1 MWKRLPLR
9 FRLFLPTIG
18 LIAAALLFGV
28 FSLQTV
34 SPEQFEEESEDA
46 AALVR
51 TVTKG
56 LNAALAAS
64 TNPQQTLDAFAQG
77 IGTGDAIRYRK
88 ADASTGKPRI
98 RLNTDGV
105 PAWFVSLLR
114 IPNIASAHPI
124 TIGQQHVGDILFVP
138 DLTPDL
144 VEKWFGFLAI
154 VLSGSALLVLAAIS
168 AYLTST
174 MALRPLQQL
183 GAALARMQRGDYD
196 STIPLLGPPEVR
208 KSCEEANQLARKLK
222 RLAQD
227 NRNMLRKLVSLQ
239 DNERSELAR
248 ELHDELGPL
257 LFAIRANAI
266 ALSGASP
273 EGAACDPESPSNQ
286 LLEAAEAVQRA
297 SRRILE
303 GLSPL
308 YLEELGLERSI
319 QTLLQNAHSAQPT
332 IAAASRIDARL
343 ESLDRLVSQTIY
355 RVIQEAVTNVI
366 RHANATALDVV
377 AVIRDDAVTI
387 EVSDDGIGFPDSVSL
402 GRGLT
407 GMSDRSRA
415 LDGKL
420 DLLREKGRTIVRCWL
435 PLTPHYLANLDVQ
448 RAEIVA

>member
-9 FRLFLPTIG
+9 FRLFLPTIA
-18 LIAAALLFGV
+18 LIAATLLFGIFALQI
-28 FSLQTV
+28 FS
-34 SPEQFEEESEDA
+34 PDQFENESEDA

-51 TVTKG
+51 TVTNG
-56 LNAALAAS
+56 LNAALAVTA
-64 TNPQQTLDAFAQG
+64 NPQQALDAFAEG

-88 ADASTGKPRI
+88 PDASPEKPKI
-98 RLNTDGV
+98 RLTTDGV

-114 IPNIASAHPI
+114 IPNLATAHPI
-124 TIGQQHVGDILFVP
+124 TIGQQRAGDILFVP

-144 VEKWFGFLAI
+144 VEKWLGFLAI
-154 VLSGSALLVLAAIS
+154 VLSGSVLLVLAAIS
-168 AYLTST
+168 AYLTTT
-174 MALRPLQQL
+174 MALRPLEQL
-183 GAALARMQRGDYD
+183 GAGLARMQQGDYD
-196 STIPLLGPPEVR
+196 SAIPLLGPPEIR
-208 KSCEEANQLARKLK
+208 QSCEEANQLARKLK

-227 NRNMLRKLVSLQ
+227 NRSMLRKIVSLE
-239 DNERSELAR
+239 DDERRELAN

-266 ALSGASP
+266 ALSGSSV
-273 EGAACDPESPSNQ
+273 DPEAPAHR
-286 LLEAAEAVQRA
+286 LIEAAEAVQHA

-319 QTLLQNAHSAQPT
+319 QTLLQNAHTSLPTVTTSAELDP
-332 IAAASRIDARL
+332 RL
-343 ESLDRLVSQTIY
+343 DSLDHLLSQTIY

-366 RHANATALDVV
+366 KHAQATTLSVV
-377 AVIRDDAVTI
+377 AAMRDQAVTI
-387 EVSDDGIGFPDSVSL
+387 EVSDDGIGFPDNVSL

-420 DLLREKGRTIVRCWL
+420 DLLREGGRTMVRCWL
-435 PLTPHYLANLDVQ
+435 PVNPQ
-448 RAEIVA
+448 SSPG

>member
-9 FRLFLPTIG
+9 FRLFLPTIA
-18 LIAAALLFGV
+18 LIAATLLFGIFALQI
-28 FSLQTV
+28 FS
-34 SPEQFEEESEDA
+34 PDQFENESEDA

-51 TVTKG
+51 TVTNG
-56 LNAALAAS
+56 LNAALAVTA
-64 TNPQQTLDAFAQG
+64 NPQQALDAFAEG

-88 ADASTGKPRI
+88 PDASPEKPKI
-98 RLNTDGV
+98 RLTTDGV

-114 IPNIASAHPI
+114 IPNLATAHPI
-124 TIGQQHVGDILFVP
+124 TIGQQRAGDILFVP

-144 VEKWFGFLAI
+144 VEKWLGFLAI
-154 VLSGSALLVLAAIS
+154 VLSGSVLLVLAAIS
-168 AYLTST
+168 AYLTTT
-174 MALRPLQQL
+174 MALRPLEQL
-183 GAALARMQRGDYD
+183 GAGLARMQQGDYD
-196 STIPLLGPPEVR
+196 SAIPLLGPPEIR
-208 KSCEEANQLARKLK
+208 QSCEEANQLARKLK

-227 NRNMLRKLVSLQ
+227 NRSMLRKIVSLE
-239 DNERSELAR
+239 DDERRELAN

-266 ALSGASP
+266 ALSGSSV
-273 EGAACDPESPSNQ
+273 DPEAPAHR
-286 LLEAAEAVQRA
+286 LIEAAEAVQHA

-319 QTLLQNAHSAQPT
+319 QTLLQNAHTSLPTVTTSAELDP
-332 IAAASRIDARL
+332 RL
-343 ESLDRLVSQTIY
+343 DSLDHLLSQTIY

-366 RHANATALDVV
+366 KHAQATTLSVV
-377 AVIRDDAVTI
+377 AAMRDQAVTI
-387 EVSDDGIGFPDSVSL
+387 EVSDDGIGFPDNVSL

-420 DLLREKGRTIVRCWL
+420 DLLREGGRTMVRCRL
-435 PLTPHYLANLDVQ
+435 PVNPQ
-448 RAEIVA
+448 SSPG

>member
-18 LIAAALLFGV
+18 LIAATLLFGIFALQI
-28 FSLQTV
+28 FS
-34 SPEQFEEESEDA
+34 PDQFENESEDA

-56 LNAALAAS
+56 LNTALQVTA
-64 TNPQQTLDAFAQG
+64 NPEPTLDAFAEG
-77 IGTGDAIRYRK
+77 IGTGDAIQYRK
-88 ADASTGKPRI
+88 AAASVGEPKI

-105 PAWFVSLLR
+105 PAWFVGLLR
-114 IPNIASAHPI
+114 IPNIATAHPI
-124 TIGQQHVGDILFVP
+124 FIGERQVGDILFVP

-144 VEKWFGFLAI
+144 LEKWLGFLAI

-168 AYLTST
+168 AYLTTT
-174 MALRPLQQL
+174 MALRPLEQL
-183 GAALARMQRGDYD
+183 GAALARMQQGDYD
-196 STIPLLGPPEVR
+196 TTIPLLGPPEIR

-227 NRNMLRKLVSLQ
+227 NRGMLRKIVSLQ
-239 DNERSELAR
+239 DDERRELAN

-266 ALSGASP
+266 ALSALDSN
-273 EGAACDPESPSNQ
+273 ADATDPEAPSRQ
-286 LLEAAEAVQRA
+286 LLEAAEAVQHA

-308 YLEELGLERSI
+308 YLEELGLKKSI
-319 QTLLQNAHSAQPT
+319 QTLLQNAQSTLPT
-332 IAAASRIDARL
+332 IVTTSQVDPRL
-343 ESLDRLVSQTIY
+343 DSLDGLLSQTIY
-355 RVIQEAVTNVI
+355 RVIQEAVTNAI
-366 RHANATALDVV
+366 RHAQATTLNVV
-377 AVIRDDAVTI
+377 AAIRDSAVTI
-387 EVSDDGIGFPDSVSL
+387 EVSDDGVGFPDNVSL
-402 GRGLT
+402 GRGLA

-420 DLLREKGRTIVRCWL
+420 DVLREGGRTIVRCLL
-435 PLTPHYLANLDVQ
+435 PLTGG
-448 RAEIVA
+448 RAE

>member
-18 LIAAALLFGV
+18 LIAASGLFGIFALQV
-28 FSLQTV
+28 FS
-34 SPEQFEEESEDA
+34 PHQFENESEDA

-56 LNAALAAS
+56 LNAALEVTA
-64 TNPQQTLDAFAQG
+64 NPEPTLDGFAEG
-77 IGTGDAIRYRK
+77 IGTRDAIRYRK
-88 ADASTGKPRI
+88 GDASASKPRI

-105 PAWFVSLLR
+105 PAWFVGLLR
-114 IPNIASAHPI
+114 IPNIAAAHPVV
-124 TIGQQHVGDILFVP
+124 IGERHVGDILFVP

-144 VEKWFGFLAI
+144 NEKWLGFLAI
-154 VLSGSALLVLAAIS
+154 VLSGSALLVLAALS
-168 AYLTST
+168 GYLTASL
-174 MALRPLQQL
+174 ALRPLAQL
-183 GAALARMQRGDYD
+183 GAGLARMQRGDYD
-196 STIPLLGPPEVR
+196 SSIPLLGPPEIR

-222 RLAQD
+222 QLAHD
-227 NRNMLRKLVSLQ
+227 NKAMLRKIVSLE
-239 DNERSELAR
+239 DDERRQLAN

-266 ALSGASP
+266 ALSESP
-273 EGAACDPESPSNQ
+273 TDPEAPATR
-286 LLEAAEAVQRA
+286 LLEAAEAVQHA

-308 YLEELGLERSI
+308 YLEELGLQKSI
-319 QTLLQNAHSAQPT
+319 QTLLQNAHSASPSVAT
-332 IAAASRIDARL
+332 SSEVDPRL
-343 ESLDRLVSQTIY
+343 DSLDHLLSQTIY

-366 RHANATALDVV
+366 KHARATTLNVV
-377 AVIRDDAVTI
+377 AAMEDHALTI
-387 EVSDDGIGFPDSVSL
+387 EVSDDGIGFPDNVTL

-420 DLLREKGRTIVRCWL
+420 DLLRERGKTIVRCSL
-435 PLTPHYLANLDVQ
+435 PLPQPA
-448 RAEIVA
+448 

>member
-18 LIAAALLFGV
+18 LIAASLLFGIFALQI
-28 FSLQTV
+28 FS
-34 SPEQFEEESEDA
+34 PGQFESESDDA

-56 LNAALAAS
+56 LNAALEVAA
-64 TNPQQTLDAFAQG
+64 NPEPTLDGFADG

-88 ADASTGKPRI
+88 ADASVSEPRI

-105 PAWFVSLLR
+105 PAWFVGLLR
-114 IPNIASAHPI
+114 IPNIAAAHPVM
-124 TIGQQHVGDILFVP
+124 IGERHVGDILFVP

-144 VEKWFGFLAI
+144 NEKWLGFLAI
-154 VLSGSALLVLAAIS
+154 VLSGTALLVLAAIS
-168 AYLTST
+168 GYLTASL
-174 MALRPLQQL
+174 ALRPLTQL
-183 GAALARMQRGDYD
+183 GAGLARMQQGDYD
-196 STIPLLGPPEVR
+196 STIPLLGPPEIR

-227 NRNMLRKLVSLQ
+227 NRSMLRKIVSLE
-239 DNERSELAR
+239 DDERRVLAN

-266 ALSGASP
+266 ALSESAV
-273 EGAACDPESPSNQ
+273 DPEVPASR
-286 LLEAAEAVQRA
+286 LLEAAEAVQHA

-308 YLEELGLERSI
+308 YLEELGLGKSI
-319 QTLLQNAHSAQPT
+319 QTLLQNAH
-332 IAAASRIDARL
+332 AALPSVTASSQLDARL
-343 ESLDRLVSQTIY
+343 DSLDHVLSQTIY
-355 RVIQEAVTNVI
+355 RVVQEAVTNVI
-366 RHANATALDVV
+366 KHAQASALNVLATMSDH
-377 AVIRDDAVTI
+377 AVTI
-387 EVSDDGIGFPDSVSL
+387 EISDDGIGFAENVRL

-420 DLLREKGRTIVRCWL
+420 DLLREQGKTIVRCWL
-435 PLTPHYLANLDVQ
+435 PLAAARTD
-448 RAEIVA
+448 

>member
-18 LIAAALLFGV
+18 LMAASLLFGIFAIEI
-28 FSLQTV
+28 FS
-34 SPEQFEEESEDA
+34 PDQFETESEDA
-46 AALVR
+46 ASLVR

-56 LNAALAAS
+56 LNTALGVAA
-64 TNPQQTLDAFAQG
+64 NPEPTLDAFADG
-77 IGTGDAIRYRK
+77 IGTGDTIQYRK
-88 ADASTGKPRI
+88 SNASLGKPKV

-105 PAWFVSLLR
+105 PAWFVYLLR
-114 IPNIASAHPI
+114 IPNIATAHPI
-124 TIGQQHVGDILFVP
+124 MIGERHVGDILFVP

-144 VEKWFGFLAI
+144 NEKWFGFLAI
-154 VLSGSALLVLAAIS
+154 VLSGTALLVLAAIS

-174 MALRPLQQL
+174 LALRPLHQL
-183 GAALARMQRGDYD
+183 GTGLARMQRGDYD
-196 STIPLLGPPEVR
+196 SAIPLLGPPEIR

-222 RLAQD
+222 QLAQD

-239 DNERSELAR
+239 DDEREEIAK

-266 ALSGASP
+266 ALSGTST
-273 EGAACDPESPSNQ
+273 DPESPSNQ
-286 LLEAAEAVQRA
+286 LIEAAEAVQQA

-308 YLEELGLERSI
+308 HLEELGLEKSI
-319 QTLLQNAHSAQPT
+319 ETLLQNAHSALPSVAV
-332 IAAASRIDARL
+332 AADVDPRL
-343 ESLDRLVSQTIY
+343 DSLDHLMSQTIY

-366 RHANATALDVV
+366 KHAQATTLNVV
-377 AVIRDDAVTI
+377 ALMSDEAVTI
-387 EVSDDGIGFPDSVSL
+387 EVSDDGVGFPGNVSL

-407 GMSDRSRA
+407 GMTDRSRA

-420 DLLREKGRTIVRCWL
+420 DLLREGGRTIVRCWL
-435 PLTPHYLANLDVQ
+435 PLAQEHAGPGG
-448 RAEIVA
+448 

>member
-9 FRLFLPTIG
+9 FRLFLPTIA
-18 LIAAALLFGV
+18 LIAATLLFGIFALQI
-28 FSLQTV
+28 FS
-34 SPEQFEEESEDA
+34 PDQFENESEDA

-51 TVTKG
+51 TVANG
-56 LNAALAAS
+56 LNAALVV
-64 TNPQQTLDAFAQG
+64 TVNPQQALDAFADG

-88 ADASTGKPRI
+88 PDASPDKPKI
-98 RLNTDGV
+98 RLTTDGV

-114 IPNIASAHPI
+114 IPNLATAHPI
-124 TIGQQHVGDILFVP
+124 TIGQQRAGDILFVP

-144 VEKWFGFLAI
+144 NEKWLGFLAI
-154 VLSGSALLVLAAIS
+154 VLSGSVLLVLAAIS
-168 AYLTST
+168 AYLTTT
-174 MALRPLQQL
+174 MALRPLEQL
-183 GAALARMQRGDYD
+183 GAGLARMQQGDYD
-196 STIPLLGPPEVR
+196 SAIPLLGPPEIR

-227 NRNMLRKLVSLQ
+227 NRSMLRKIVSLE
-239 DNERSELAR
+239 DDERRELAN

-266 ALSGASP
+266 ALSGSSS
-273 EGAACDPESPSNQ
+273 DPESPSHR
-286 LLEAAEAVQRA
+286 LIEAAEAVQHA

-308 YLEELGLERSI
+308 YLEELGLEKSI
-319 QTLLQNAHSAQPT
+319 QTLLQNAHTSLPTVTTSAELDP
-332 IAAASRIDARL
+332 RL
-343 ESLDRLVSQTIY
+343 DSLDHLLSQTIY

-366 RHANATALDVV
+366 KHAQATTLSVV
-377 AVIRDDAVTI
+377 AAMRDQAMTI
-387 EVSDDGIGFPDSVSL
+387 EVSDDGIGFPDNVSL

-420 DLLREKGRTIVRCWL
+420 DLLREGGRTMVRCWL
-435 PLTPHYLANLDVQ
+435 PVNPQ
-448 RAEIVA
+448 SSPG

>member
-9 FRLFLPTIG
+9 FRLFLPTIA
-18 LIAAALLFGV
+18 LIAATLLFGIFALQI
-28 FSLQTV
+28 FS
-34 SPEQFEEESEDA
+34 PDQFENESEDA

-51 TVTKG
+51 TVTNG
-56 LNAALAAS
+56 LNAALAVTA
-64 TNPQQTLDAFAQG
+64 NPQQALDAFADG

-88 ADASTGKPRI
+88 PDASPEKPKI
-98 RLNTDGV
+98 RLTTDGV

-114 IPNIASAHPI
+114 IPNLATAHPI
-124 TIGQQHVGDILFVP
+124 TIGQQRAGDILFVP

-144 VEKWFGFLAI
+144 VEKWLGFLAI
-154 VLSGSALLVLAAIS
+154 VLSGSVLLVLAAIS
-168 AYLTST
+168 AYLTTT
-174 MALRPLQQL
+174 MALRPLEQL
-183 GAALARMQRGDYD
+183 GAGLARMQQGDYD
-196 STIPLLGPPEVR
+196 SAIPLLGPPEIR

-227 NRNMLRKLVSLQ
+227 NRSMLRKIVSLE
-239 DNERSELAR
+239 DDERRELAN

-266 ALSGASP
+266 ALSGSST
-273 EGAACDPESPSNQ
+273 DPEAPAHR
-286 LLEAAEAVQRA
+286 LIEAAEAVQHA

-319 QTLLQNAHSAQPT
+319 QTLLQNAHTSLPTVTTSAELDP
-332 IAAASRIDARL
+332 RL
-343 ESLDRLVSQTIY
+343 DSLDHLLSQTIY

-366 RHANATALDVV
+366 KHAQATTLSVV
-377 AVIRDDAVTI
+377 AAMRDQAVTI
-387 EVSDDGIGFPDSVSL
+387 EVSDDGIGFPDNVSL

-420 DLLREKGRTIVRCWL
+420 DLLREGGRTMVRCWL
-435 PLTPHYLANLDVQ
+435 PVNPQ
-448 RAEIVA
+448 SSPG

>member
-9 FRLFLPTIG
+9 FRLFLPTIA
-18 LIAAALLFGV
+18 LIAATLLFGIFALQI
-28 FSLQTV
+28 FS
-34 SPEQFEEESEDA
+34 PDQFENESEDA

-51 TVTKG
+51 TVANG
-56 LNAALAAS
+56 LNAALVV
-64 TNPQQTLDAFAQG
+64 TVNPQQALDAFADG

-88 ADASTGKPRI
+88 PDASPDKPKI
-98 RLNTDGV
+98 RLTTDGV

-114 IPNIASAHPI
+114 IPNLATAHPI
-124 TIGQQHVGDILFVP
+124 TIGQQRAGDILFVP

-144 VEKWFGFLAI
+144 VEKWLGFLAI
-154 VLSGSALLVLAAIS
+154 VLSGSVLLVLAAIS
-168 AYLTST
+168 AYLTTT
-174 MALRPLQQL
+174 MALRPLEQL
-183 GAALARMQRGDYD
+183 GAGLARMQQGDYD
-196 STIPLLGPPEVR
+196 SAIPLLGPPEIR

-227 NRNMLRKLVSLQ
+227 NRSMLRKIVSLE
-239 DNERSELAR
+239 DDERRELAN

-266 ALSGASP
+266 ALSGSST
-273 EGAACDPESPSNQ
+273 DPEAPAHR
-286 LLEAAEAVQRA
+286 LIEAAEAVQHA

-319 QTLLQNAHSAQPT
+319 QTLLQNAHTSLPTVTTSAELDP
-332 IAAASRIDARL
+332 RL
-343 ESLDRLVSQTIY
+343 DSLDHLLSQTIY

-366 RHANATALDVV
+366 KHAQATTLSVV
-377 AVIRDDAVTI
+377 AAMRDQAVTI
-387 EVSDDGIGFPDSVSL
+387 EVSDDGIGFPDNVSL

-420 DLLREKGRTIVRCWL
+420 DLLREGGRTMVRCWL
-435 PLTPHYLANLDVQ
+435 PVNPQ
-448 RAEIVA
+448 SSPG

>member
-9 FRLFLPTIG
+9 FRLFLPTIA
-18 LIAAALLFGV
+18 LIAATLLFGIFALQI
-28 FSLQTV
+28 FS
-34 SPEQFEEESEDA
+34 PNQFENESEDA

-51 TVTKG
+51 TVTNG
-56 LNAALAAS
+56 LNAALAVTA
-64 TNPQQTLDAFAQG
+64 NPQQVLDAFAEG

-88 ADASTGKPRI
+88 PDASPEKPKI
-98 RLNTDGV
+98 RLTTDGV

-114 IPNIASAHPI
+114 IPNLATAHPI
-124 TIGQQHVGDILFVP
+124 TIGQQRAGDILFVP

-144 VEKWFGFLAI
+144 NEKWLGFLAI
-154 VLSGSALLVLAAIS
+154 VLSGSVLLVLAAIS
-168 AYLTST
+168 AYLTTT
-174 MALRPLQQL
+174 MALRPLEQL
-183 GAALARMQRGDYD
+183 GAGLARMQQGDYD
-196 STIPLLGPPEVR
+196 SAIPLLGPPEIR

-227 NRNMLRKLVSLQ
+227 NRSMLRKIVSLE
-239 DNERSELAR
+239 DDERRELAN

-266 ALSGASP
+266 ALSGSSS
-273 EGAACDPESPSNQ
+273 DPESPSHR
-286 LLEAAEAVQRA
+286 LIEAAEAVQHA

-308 YLEELGLERSI
+308 YLEELGLEKSI
-319 QTLLQNAHSAQPT
+319 QTLLQNAHTSLPTVTTSAELDP
-332 IAAASRIDARL
+332 RL
-343 ESLDRLVSQTIY
+343 DSLDHLLSQTIY

-366 RHANATALDVV
+366 KHAQATTLSVV
-377 AVIRDDAVTI
+377 AAMRDQAVTI
-387 EVSDDGIGFPDSVSL
+387 EVSDDGIGFPDNVSL

-420 DLLREKGRTIVRCWL
+420 DLLREGGRTMVRCWL
-435 PLTPHYLANLDVQ
+435 PVNPQ
-448 RAEIVA
+448 SSPG

>member
-9 FRLFLPTIG
+9 FRLFLPTIA
-18 LIAAALLFGV
+18 LIAATLLFGIFALQI
-28 FSLQTV
+28 FS
-34 SPEQFEEESEDA
+34 PNQFENESEDA

-51 TVTKG
+51 TVTNG
-56 LNAALAAS
+56 LNAALAVTA
-64 TNPQQTLDAFAQG
+64 NPQQALDAFADG

-88 ADASTGKPRI
+88 PDASPEKPKI
-98 RLNTDGV
+98 RLTTDGV

-114 IPNIASAHPI
+114 IPNLATAHPI
-124 TIGQQHVGDILFVP
+124 TVGQQRAGDILFVP

-144 VEKWFGFLAI
+144 VEKWLGFLAI
-154 VLSGSALLVLAAIS
+154 VLSGSVLLVLAAIS
-168 AYLTST
+168 AYLTTT
-174 MALRPLQQL
+174 MALRPLEQL
-183 GAALARMQRGDYD
+183 GAGLARMQQGDYD
-196 STIPLLGPPEVR
+196 SAIPLLGPPEIR
-208 KSCEEANQLARKLK
+208 QSCEEANQLARKLK

-227 NRNMLRKLVSLQ
+227 NRSMLRKIVSLE
-239 DNERSELAR
+239 DDERRELAN

-266 ALSGASP
+266 ALSGSST
-273 EGAACDPESPSNQ
+273 DPEAPAHR
-286 LLEAAEAVQRA
+286 LIEAAEAVQHA

-319 QTLLQNAHSAQPT
+319 QTLLQNAHTSLPTVTTSAELDP
-332 IAAASRIDARL
+332 RL
-343 ESLDRLVSQTIY
+343 DSLDHLLSQTIY

-366 RHANATALDVV
+366 KHAQATTLSVV
-377 AVIRDDAVTI
+377 AAMRDQAVTI
-387 EVSDDGIGFPDSVSL
+387 EVSDDGIGFPDNVSL

-420 DLLREKGRTIVRCWL
+420 DLLREGGRTMVRCWL
-435 PLTPHYLANLDVQ
+435 PVNPQ
-448 RAEIVA
+448 SSPS

>member
-9 FRLFLPTIG
+9 FRLFLPTIA
-18 LIAAALLFGV
+18 LIAATLLFGI
-28 FSLQTV
+28 FALQIF
-34 SPEQFEEESEDA
+34 SPEQFENESEDA

-51 TVTKG
+51 TVTNG
-56 LNAALAAS
+56 LNAALAV
-64 TNPQQTLDAFAQG
+64 TVNPQQALDAFAEG

-88 ADASTGKPRI
+88 AGDSPGKPKI
-98 RLNTDGV
+98 RLATDGV

-114 IPNIASAHPI
+114 IPNLATAHPI
-124 TIGQQHVGDILFVP
+124 TIGQQRAGDILFVP

-168 AYLTST
+168 AYLTTT
-174 MALRPLQQL
+174 MALRPLEQL
-183 GAALARMQRGDYD
+183 GAGLARMQQGDYD
-196 STIPLLGPPEVR
+196 SEIPLLGPPEIR

-227 NRNMLRKLVSLQ
+227 NRNMLRKIVSLE
-239 DNERSELAR
+239 DDERRELAN

-266 ALSGASP
+266 ALAGSSA
-273 EGAACDPESPSNQ
+273 DPEAPSNR
-286 LLEAAEAVQRA
+286 LIEAAEAVQHA

-308 YLEELGLERSI
+308 YLEELGLEKSI
-319 QTLLQNAHSAQPT
+319 QTLLQNAHSAAPT
-332 IAAASRIDARL
+332 VMTSSKIDPGL
-343 ESLDRLVSQTIY
+343 DSLDHLLSQTIY
-355 RVIQEAVTNVI
+355 RVVQEAVTNVI
-366 RHANATALDVV
+366 KHAQATTLSVV
-377 AVIRDDAVTI
+377 AAMRDQAVTI

-402 GRGLT
+402 GRGLA

-415 LDGKL
+415 LDGEL
-420 DLLREKGRTIVRCWL
+420 EVLREGGRTTVRCWL
-435 PLTPHYLANLDVQ
+435 PVNPQ
-448 RAEIVA
+448 SSPS

>member
-18 LIAAALLFGV
+18 LIVASLLFGI
-28 FSLQTV
+28 FSLEIF
-34 SPEQFEEESEDA
+34 SADQFENESEDA

-56 LNAALAAS
+56 LNTALAVAA
-64 TNPQQTLDAFAQG
+64 NPEPTLGAFAEG
-77 IGTGDAIRYRK
+77 IGTGETIQYRK
-88 ADASTGKPRI
+88 GDASASKPKI
-98 RLNTDGV
+98 RLNTEGV
-105 PAWFVSLLR
+105 PAWFVGLLR
-114 IPNIASAHPI
+114 IPNLATAHPI
-124 TIGQQHVGDILFVP
+124 IVGEKHVGDILFVP

-144 VEKWFGFLAI
+144 NEKWLGFLAI
-154 VLSGSALLVLAAIS
+154 VLSGSVLLVLAAIS
-168 AYLTST
+168 AYLTT
-174 MALRPLQQL
+174 TWALRPLEQL
-183 GAALARMQRGDYD
+183 GAGLARMQQGDFE

-227 NRNMLRKLVSLQ
+227 NRGMLRKLVSLQ
-239 DNERSELAR
+239 DDEREEIAK

-266 ALSGASP
+266 ALSGSST
-273 EGAACDPESPSNQ
+273 DPESPSNQ
-286 LLEAAEAVQRA
+286 LLEAAAAVQHA

-308 YLEELGLERSI
+308 HLEELGLEKSI
-319 QTLLQNAHSAQPT
+319 ETLLQNAHAALPSVATSAEVDP
-332 IAAASRIDARL
+332 RL
-343 ESLDRLVSQTIY
+343 DSLDHLMSQTIY
-355 RVIQEAVTNVI
+355 RVIQEAITNVI
-366 RHANATALDVV
+366 KHAQATTLNVV
-377 AVIRDDAVTI
+377 AVMRDQAVTI
-387 EVSDDGIGFPDSVSL
+387 EVSDDGIGFPDNVSL

-420 DLLREKGRTIVRCWL
+420 DLLREDGRTVVHCWL
-435 PLTPHYLANLDVQ
+435 PLTSVRSD
-448 RAEIVA
+448 

>member
-9 FRLFLPTIG
+9 FRLFLPTIA
-18 LIAAALLFGV
+18 LIAATLLFGIFALQI
-28 FSLQTV
+28 FS
-34 SPEQFEEESEDA
+34 PDQFENESEDA

-51 TVTKG
+51 TVTNG
-56 LNAALAAS
+56 LNAALAVTA
-64 TNPQQTLDAFAQG
+64 NPQQALDAFADG

-88 ADASTGKPRI
+88 PDASPEKPKI
-98 RLNTDGV
+98 RLTTDGV

-114 IPNIASAHPI
+114 IPNLATAHPI
-124 TIGQQHVGDILFVP
+124 TIGQQRAGDILFVP

-144 VEKWFGFLAI
+144 VEKWLGFLAI
-154 VLSGSALLVLAAIS
+154 VLSGSVLLVLAAIS
-168 AYLTST
+168 AYLTTT
-174 MALRPLQQL
+174 MALRPLEQL
-183 GAALARMQRGDYD
+183 GAGLARMQQGDYD
-196 STIPLLGPPEVR
+196 SAIPLLGPPEIR

-227 NRNMLRKLVSLQ
+227 NRSMLRKIVSLE
-239 DNERSELAR
+239 DDERRELAN

-266 ALSGASP
+266 ALSGSST
-273 EGAACDPESPSNQ
+273 DPEAPAHR
-286 LLEAAEAVQRA
+286 LIEAAEAVQHA

-319 QTLLQNAHSAQPT
+319 QTLLQNAHTSLPTVTTSAELDP
-332 IAAASRIDARL
+332 RL
-343 ESLDRLVSQTIY
+343 DSLDHLLSQTIY

-366 RHANATALDVV
+366 KHAQATTLSVV
-377 AVIRDDAVTI
+377 AAMRDQAVTI
-387 EVSDDGIGFPDSVSL
+387 EVSDDGIGFPDNVSL

-420 DLLREKGRTIVRCWL
+420 DLLREGGRTMVRCWL
-435 PLTPHYLANLDVQ
+435 PVNPQ
-448 RAEIVA
+448 SSPS

>member
-9 FRLFLPTIG
+9 FRLFLPTIA
-18 LIAAALLFGV
+18 LIAATLLFGIFALQI
-28 FSLQTV
+28 FS
-34 SPEQFEEESEDA
+34 PDQFENESEDA

-51 TVTKG
+51 TVTNG
-56 LNAALAAS
+56 LNAALAVTA
-64 TNPQQTLDAFAQG
+64 NPQQALDAFADG

-88 ADASTGKPRI
+88 PSASPEKPKI
-98 RLNTDGV
+98 RLTTDGV

-114 IPNIASAHPI
+114 IPNLATAHPI
-124 TIGQQHVGDILFVP
+124 TVGQQRAGDILFVP

-144 VEKWFGFLAI
+144 VEKWLGFLAI
-154 VLSGSALLVLAAIS
+154 VLSGSVLLVLAAIS
-168 AYLTST
+168 AYLTTT
-174 MALRPLQQL
+174 MALRPLEQL
-183 GAALARMQRGDYD
+183 GAGLARMQQGDYD
-196 STIPLLGPPEVR
+196 SAIPLLGPPEIR

-227 NRNMLRKLVSLQ
+227 NRSMLRKIVSLE
-239 DNERSELAR
+239 DDERRELAN

-266 ALSGASP
+266 ALSGSST
-273 EGAACDPESPSNQ
+273 DPEAPAHR
-286 LLEAAEAVQRA
+286 LIEAAEAVQHA

-319 QTLLQNAHSAQPT
+319 QTLLQNAHTSLPTVTTSAELDP
-332 IAAASRIDARL
+332 RL
-343 ESLDRLVSQTIY
+343 DSLDHLLSQTIY

-366 RHANATALDVV
+366 KHAQATTLSVV
-377 AVIRDDAVTI
+377 AAMRDQAVTI
-387 EVSDDGIGFPDSVSL
+387 EVSDDGIGFPDNVSL

-420 DLLREKGRTIVRCWL
+420 DLLREGGRTMVRCWL
-435 PLTPHYLANLDVQ
+435 PVNPQ
-448 RAEIVA
+448 SSPS